1 MHFILCI
8 YKMKWLEYSIS
19 SSLKTKS
26 NVFFL
31 QKGKKEKR
39 HKRKKDKKAKGEEN
53 SGPVQISKVTSH

>member
-26 NVFFL
+26 NGFFFAER
-31 QKGKKEKR
+31 KER
-39 HKRKKDKKAKGEEN
+39 EA
-53 SGPVQISKVTSH
+53 T